1 MKTHWTIL
9 VAHFGFDHGCGD
21 RDSAHSTCFGFF
33 DQRLEIKIAA
43 IVVVEREYSSSHP
56 VAECRTSNGSLLRS
70 SGQLSEPR
78 ANDILSASTS
88 ALAAIASIICEP
100 AVGGSSGIGSRAI
113 GLTLCLRIS
122 CASLALSSRPDCGIS
137 VLRPAQAC
145 TCNAST

>member
-1 MKTHWTIL
+1 
-9 VAHFGFDHGCGD
+9 
-21 RDSAHSTCFGFF
+21 
-33 DQRLEIKIAA
+33 
-43 IVVVEREYSSSHP
+43 
-56 VAECRTSNGSLLRS
+56 LLKS

-100 AVGGSSGIGSRAI
+100 AVGGSSAI